1 MTMQVL
7 IVHLYCLVQGSWH
20 SVFGAAICPGHK
32 ESCKVACAVQDDQR
46 LTHDCCQAAEAL
58 HSASVVMRD
67 FRLPNIV
74 TRNGVEGDSVVIK
87 LESAEPDKHLW
98 LIEPLQDW
106 DDQTLN
112 QVQPASSNICGVVTA
127 LCNACSAKMLSIA
140 SQEF

>member
-1 MTMQVL
+1 MTM
-7 IVHLYCLVQGSWH
+7 
-20 SVFGAAICPGHK
+20 
-32 ESCKVACAVQDDQR
+32 QDDQR
-46 LTHDCCQAAEAL
+46 LTHDCCQEAEAL

-112 QVQPASSNICGVVTA
+112 QDRRCNSCSDMYHISNLIEALPFWRTSAQP
-127 LCNACSAKMLSIA
+127 L
-140 SQEF
+140 